1 MGYDV
6 YATGD
11 ESSSVRAG
19 DTSQEVELA
28 LNHIIRTMYMVLC
41 I

>member
-11 ESSSVRAG
+11 ASSSVRAG
-19 DTSQEVELA
+19 NTSEELELA
-28 LNHIIRTMYMVLC
+28 LSEIGRAMYMVL
-41 I
+41 

>member
-6 YATGD
+6 YTTGD
-11 ESSSVRAG
+11 ESSSVNARN
-19 DTSQEVELA
+19 TSEELELA
-28 LNHIIRTMYMVLC
+28 LRRIRRAMYMGVC